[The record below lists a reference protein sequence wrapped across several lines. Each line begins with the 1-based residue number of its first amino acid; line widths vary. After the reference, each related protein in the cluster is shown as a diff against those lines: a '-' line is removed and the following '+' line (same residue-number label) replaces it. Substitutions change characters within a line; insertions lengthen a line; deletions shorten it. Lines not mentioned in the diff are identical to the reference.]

1 MRKTSWKYHS
11 GNKILP
17 FVGYISSNASDLK
30 PKFRWWPHS
39 SDMRPF
45 GAAPCSAKCVHH
57 TTLHYITWHHITLH
71 YVIWRCIIWHNYD
84 ITLYIYD
91 MALHDIAFKLKLFWN
106 SNSCLHAH
114 IICTTLSSKT
124 PRGCFK
130 EVGFKRGEV
139 KEKLTLRKASCFL
152 LKKGTFRK
160 I

>member
-1 MRKTSWKYHS
+1 MPLTWNQNLDGDPTLRICGH
-11 GNKILP
+11 L
-17 FVGYISSNASDLK
+17 VQ
-30 PKFRWWPHS
+30 
-39 SDMRPF
+39 
-45 GAAPCSAKCVHH
+45 HH
-57 TTLHYITWHHITLH
+57 VRQNVCTTLHYTTLHDITLHYITLYDVALYGIIMTSH
-71 YVIWRCIIWHNYD
+71 YI
-84 ITLYIYD
+84 YIYD

-160 I
+160 IYKFLKHGKHNYFF